1 MENSELI
8 VAAPLL
14 NKVGRVHLINC
25 NGLRH
30 ARIDLT
36 YTLEHGASPTLT
48 LRQATGGICTR
59 LGKVRDRHELT
70 FQLGLGFPALT
81 ND

>member
-14 NKVGRVHLINC
+14 NKVGRVHLIDC
-25 NGLRH
+25 NGLWH

-36 YTLEHGASPTLT
+36 DIYTGTRGFPNLNIKAGYWYVAYT
-48 LRQATGGICTR
+48 QGWVR
-59 LGKVRDRHELT
+59 LGI
-70 FQLGLGFPALT
+70 GMS
-81 ND
+81 